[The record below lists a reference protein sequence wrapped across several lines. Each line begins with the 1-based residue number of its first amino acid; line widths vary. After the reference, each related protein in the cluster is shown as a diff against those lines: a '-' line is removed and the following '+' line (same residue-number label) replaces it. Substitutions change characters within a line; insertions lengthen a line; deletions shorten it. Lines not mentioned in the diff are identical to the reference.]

1 MIDRED
7 IERLKE
13 IFVTRQ
19 ECDTITDDINKKLSN
34 DSTELALI
42 KQKLDTI
49 TWVSKTTLAAVIVAI
64 VGAIMAE
71 DMMHIDFKDM
81 TEGIPAFLTIL
92 CMPLTY
98 SIANGFGIGF
108 ISYVLLKTFTGRV
121 REVHPVMWIVSVCFA
136 ISFAMR

>member
-1 MIDRED
+1 MIDKDD
-7 IERLKE
+7 IDRLKE

-64 VGAIMAE
+64 VGAIMA
-71 DMMHIDFKDM
+71 M
-81 TEGIPAFLTIL
+81 IL
-92 CMPLTY
+92 
-98 SIANGFGIGF
+98 
-108 ISYVLLKTFTGRV
+108 K
-121 REVHPVMWIVSVCFA
+121 
-136 ISFAMR
+136 